1 MNDLSGDASF
11 FSSIC
16 SEKCGG
22 ACCDPWWG
30 IIAYQII
37 KEGGLSNLNGFRAEI
52 IKSIN
57 ARAQRIVD
65 GYVTRELHPEPLF
78 SRPERYHVIVRDIKK
93 NGKGLL
99 INVMAMYAFTC
110 RYLSDDKACKIHPS
124 ITGGEDIRPPHCG
137 YMGSLKVKPGE
148 KGYCRVIHAA
158 ESSTT
163 DSDAINTAIEIEKG
177 ASRKHYSEGF
187 TTIEMAADSVIE
199 QLKDYASK
207 HLNQSLPQK
216 KQPVPGRNEPC
227 YCGSGKKYKICH
239 GGNIENKV

>member
-30 IIAYQII
+30 IISYQIV
-37 KEGGLSNLNGFRAEI
+37 KEDGLSNLNDFRNEM
-52 IKSIN
+52 IKGIN
-57 ARAQRIVD
+57 VRAQRIVD
-65 GYVTRELHPEPLF
+65 GYVTRETPPNHLF
-78 SRPERYHVIVRDIKK
+78 SSPEKYNITVREIKK
-93 NGKGLL
+93 SGKGLL
-99 INVMAMYAFTC
+99 ISVMAMYAFAC
-110 RYLSDDKACKIHPS
+110 RYLSDDKVCMIHPAV
-124 ITGGEDIRPPHCG
+124 TGGDDIRPPHCG

-158 ESSTT
+158 ESSTK
-163 DSDAINTAIEIEKG
+163 DDGPLNAAIEIEKS
-177 ASRKHYSEGF
+177 ASRRHYNEGSP
-187 TTIEMAADSVIE
+187 TVEAAADKVIE

-227 YCGSGKKYKICH
+227 YCGSGRKFKICH
-239 GGNIENKV
+239 GR